1 VMDIRVWSE
10 TGCGDGKFF
19 FALPLFCSEFA
30 RDEPENAAG
39 YRVHRVIVDVHREQ
53 ARSCSVGWNN
63 VGGCQS
69 NVQFFAVHYRAVF
82 LESVW
87 MKISRGFALASLMT
101 LAASPVFAQFSL
113 GDAANAIAGMKGG
126 DQAAAAA
133 PTSETAGLLGALSQL
148 NVTPQQAVGGTGA
161 MLGLAKNQL
170 STTDYAQLAKSVP
183 GIDKLSGG
191 GELGA
196 LAGLLGSSGKAAG
209 LDNALGA
216 VKDTNDLNNAF
227 GALGMDSG
235 MIGQFAPVLLQ
246 YLGQQGVGGPLLQ
259 SLGSIWGAG
268 TGS

>member
-1 VMDIRVWSE
+1 MFSLLLVLLSYSE
-10 TGCGDGKFF
+10 KNGNASKEQHRQNSGQTGSF
-19 FALPLFCSEFA
+19 P
-30 RDEPENAAG
+30 
-39 YRVHRVIVDVHREQ
+39 V
-53 ARSCSVGWNN
+53 RS
-63 VGGCQS
+63 Q
-69 NVQFFAVHYRAVF
+69 AVF
-82 LESVW
+82 MAQEDVW

-101 LAASPVFAQFSL
+101 LAASPVFAGFSL
-113 GDAANAIAGMKGG
+113 DDVTKAASSMQGG
-126 DQAAAAA
+126 NTAAAAA
-133 PTSETAGLLGALSQL
+133 PTSETAGLLSALSQL

-170 STTDYAQLAKSVP
+170 SSTDYSELAKSVP

-216 VKDTNDLNNAF
+216 VKNTNDLNNAF
-227 GALGMDSG
+227 SELGMDSG

-246 YLGQQGVGGPLLQ
+246 YLGQQGVGGSLLE
-259 SLGSIWGAG
+259 SLGGIWGAG